1 MSAKSHLQRHLESI
15 LQSGE
20 SVAVTT
26 VCQVKGGMKKQLGKS
41 IAKGVAASL
50 AVSAATGGASGLLVV
65 AVPPSAWVVVTSH
78 RLLLIERT
86 NSGRG
91 LGELVFDAPRKAL
104 TATMKRGLLNEVT
117 ISDASDGQSLLRLNL
132 GVKKGAAQQIISAI
146 ER

>member
-1 MSAKSHLQRHLESI
+1 LSAKSDLQQHLGSI
-15 LQSGE
+15 LQPGE

-41 IAKGVAASL
+41 VAKGVAASL
-50 AVSAATGGASGLLVV
+50 AVSAATGGTSGLLVV

-78 RLLLIERT
+78 RLLLIERI

-91 LGELVFDAPRKAL
+91 LGQVVFDAPREAL
-104 TATMKRGLLNEVT
+104 TARVKRGILHEVT

-132 GVKKGAAQQIISAI
+132 GVKKGAAQQIASAI
-146 ER
+146 EG